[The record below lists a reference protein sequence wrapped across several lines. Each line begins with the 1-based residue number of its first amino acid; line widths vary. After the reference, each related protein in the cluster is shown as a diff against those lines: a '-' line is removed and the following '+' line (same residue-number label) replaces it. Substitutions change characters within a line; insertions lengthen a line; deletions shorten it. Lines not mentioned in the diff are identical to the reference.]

1 VALTAF
7 RQQKRTAVL
16 DQAPLRA
23 THVGLLEPR
32 ALRDRGEIETPLATR
47 IPLDRI
53 RNIGISAHIDSGKT
67 TLTERILFY
76 TGRIHKIHEV
86 RGKDGVGAKMDSM
99 DLEREKG
106 ITIQSAATYCV
117 WNGSQE
123 QFQPHNINIIDTPGH
138 VDFTIEVERALRVL
152 DGAILVLDSGKGV
165 QSQSITVDKQMKRYR
180 VPRIAFV
187 NKMDNPA
194 ANYER
199 VAQMLKE
206 KLGHHPVTIQVPIGA
221 ESSFQGIID
230 PIVGKA
236 YFFDGADGEI
246 IREAEIPAD
255 YVAATAKAREKIIH
269 DVADVDDILGEKF
282 INEEPISVDD
292 LRAAIRR
299 ATLALKMTPV
309 MCGSAIKN
317 KGVQLL
323 LDGVVHYLPNPTE
336 VLNEAHDQSNAEAKV
351 KVESDPS
358 KPFVGLAFKLQQDK
372 YGQLTYFRVYQ
383 GTVAAGDTIY
393 NVSNESRKVRV
404 PRMFRMHSEDREEIP
419 SAEAGDIVA
428 FYGVE
433 ASSGETFTDG
443 KVNWTLTSMHVPA
456 AVISLAVAPKE
467 RSTEVNFSKALNRF
481 TKEDPTFRVHQDEES
496 QQTIISGM
504 GELHL
509 DIYMERMRREYAC
522 EVVAGKPQV
531 AYRETITRRAEI
543 NYTHKKQT
551 GGSGQYAK
559 LMGYIEPLPA
569 DAVETYEFVD
579 DVTGGAIP
587 REFIPACDK
596 GFKDSVRKGTRIGF
610 PIVGIRC
617 AVTDGAAHAVDSSE
631 MAFKTAAIM
640 GFREAYANAAPSIL
654 EPLMKVEIDVPPEFQ
669 GAVVGQVNQRRGVI
683 LETVGGDTVSITCEV
698 PLNSMFGY
706 STDLRSATQGK
717 GTFTMEFA
725 RYSVVPKQEQ
735 EEMTKKY
742 REKLAAEAAKK

>member
-1 VALTAF
+1 MAA
-7 RQQKRTAVL
+7 
-16 DQAPLRA
+16 
-23 THVGLLEPR
+23 
-32 ALRDRGEIETPLATR
+32 R
-47 IPLDRI
+47 IPLERI

-67 TLTERILFY
+67 TLTERVLFY

-117 WNGSQE
+117 WDGSQDQLE
-123 QFQPHNINIIDTPGH
+123 PHNVNIIDTPGH

-165 QSQSITVDKQMKRYR
+165 QSQSITVDKQMKRYH

-187 NKMDNPA
+187 NKMDNPG

-199 VAQMLKE
+199 VSAMLKE
-206 KLGHHPVTIQVPIGA
+206 KLGHHSVTIQLPMGA
-221 ESSFQGIID
+221 EHEFKGIID
-230 PIVGKA
+230 PIIGKA
-236 YFFDGADGEI
+236 YYFDGNDGEK
-246 IREAEIPAD
+246 IRVEDPPAEYAEATKA
-255 YVAATAKAREKIIH
+255 ARERIIQE
-269 DVADVDDILGEKF
+269 VADVDDQLAEKF
-282 INEEPISVDD
+282 INEEPISVEE

-323 LDGVVHYLPNPTE
+323 LDGVVHYLPNPKE
-336 VLNEAHDQSNAEAKV
+336 VVNEGHDQAKGEE
-351 KVESDPS
+351 KVVIESDPT
-358 KPFVGLAFKLQQDK
+358 KPFIGLAFKLQQDK
-372 YGQLTYFRVYQ
+372 YGQLTYFRVYS
-383 GTVAAGDTIY
+383 GTVRSGDTIY
-393 NVSNESRKVRV
+393 NTSNEMRKVRV
-404 PRMFRMHSEDREEIP
+404 PRMFRMHSDDREEIE

-443 KVNWTLTSMHVPA
+443 KVNVTLTSMHVPA
-456 AVISLAVAPKE
+456 AVISLAVAPKD
-467 RSTEVNFSKALNRF
+467 RSAEANFSKALNRF

-509 DIYMERMRREYAC
+509 DIYIERMKREYNC
-522 EVVAGKPQV
+522 EVIAGKPQV
-531 AYRETITRRAEI
+531 AYRESITRRAEI

-559 LMGYIEPLPA
+559 IGGYIEPLPA
-569 DAVETYEFVD
+569 DAVEAYEFVD
-579 DVTGGAIP
+579 EITGGAIP
-587 REFIPACDK
+587 REFIPSCDK
-596 GFKDSVRKGTRIGF
+596 GFREGIKKGTLIGF
-610 PIVGIRC
+610 PVVGVRAGIN
-617 AVTDGAAHAVDSSE
+617 DGAAHAVDSSE
-631 MAFKTAAIM
+631 MAFKTAALM
-640 GFREAYANAAPSIL
+640 GFREAYAKAGPTIL
-654 EPLMKVEIDVPPEFQ
+654 EPIMKVEVDAPPEFQ
-669 GAVVGQVNQRRGVI
+669 GSVVGQINQRRGVI
-683 LETVGGDTVSITCEV
+683 LETIAGDSVTIRAEV
-698 PLNSMFGY
+698 PLNTMFGY

-717 GTFTMEFA
+717 GQYTMEFS
-725 RYSVVPKQEQ
+725 RYAIVPKQEQ
-735 EEMTKKY
+735 EEMAKKY
-742 REKLAAEAAKK
+742 REKLAAEAAGKK